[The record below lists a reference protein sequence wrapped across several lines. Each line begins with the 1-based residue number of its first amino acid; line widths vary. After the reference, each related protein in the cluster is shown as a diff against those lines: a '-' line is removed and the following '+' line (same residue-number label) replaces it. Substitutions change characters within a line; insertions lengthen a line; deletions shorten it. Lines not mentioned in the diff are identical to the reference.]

1 MWIHQFFT
9 KEIMF
14 FGELIEYVLLKLL
27 ESVGKK
33 RTNEMLNEEKKLIL
47 KSYEDVIKKL
57 GNEINPI
64 TINRYCELVLREYP
78 EPLKRYRFLKGR
90 LDKKTDQIIKNK
102 LNIEG

>member
-1 MWIHQFFT
+1 M
-9 KEIMF
+9 
-14 FGELIEYVLLKLL
+14 

-57 GNEINPI
+57 GDEINPI
-64 TINRYCELVLREYP
+64 TINRYCELVMKEYS

-90 LDKKTDQIIKNK
+90 LDEKTDQIIKNK
-102 LNIEG
+102 LNI